1 MLHESIASPL
11 MKALQ
16 SFVPQVT
23 LELSIYFLSLA
34 LKVVQQEALDISTQ
48 SQPLCL
54 QLLQVFQVLY
64 LRPHLCLPPTLPVL
78 LARHVQFVVLAQVE
92 VT

>member
-1 MLHESIASPL
+1 
-11 MKALQ
+11 
-16 SFVPQVT
+16 
-23 LELSIYFLSLA
+23 
-34 LKVVQQEALDISTQ
+34 
-48 SQPLCL
+48 
-54 QLLQVFQVLY
+54 VFQVLY